1 MFSLPALLIV
11 SSPVV
16 PGFALAGSG
25 FSVSREIGV
34 NVAAG
39 PDTTG
44 FSNDRATAWDEF
56 ITRISGK
63 FRKPSQTARDLVTA
77 WVTNRKNDFDGATGI
92 LFGAAACLNGNP

>member
-11 SSPVV
+11 LSPVV

-44 FSNDRATAWDEF
+44 FSNDRATACEREPVTVTEGIDR
-56 ITRISGK
+56 IT
-63 FRKPSQTARDLVTA
+63 
-77 WVTNRKNDFDGATGI
+77 
-92 LFGAAACLNGNP
+92 